1 MTRLALAVFPLLA
14 AALPATAQS
23 PVKVRE
29 FGTLANNVY
38 HHNWTGT
45 EFTLPAGWTLVT
57 QGWGDIALAPVTQ

>member
-14 AALPATAQS
+14 AALRATAQS

-38 HHNWTGT
+38 HHKWTGT

-57 QGWGDIALAPVTQ
+57 QGWGDLP

>member
-45 EFTLPAGWTLVT
+45 EFTAGRLAP
-57 QGWGDIALAPVTQ
+57 GNPRLGRLALAPVTQ